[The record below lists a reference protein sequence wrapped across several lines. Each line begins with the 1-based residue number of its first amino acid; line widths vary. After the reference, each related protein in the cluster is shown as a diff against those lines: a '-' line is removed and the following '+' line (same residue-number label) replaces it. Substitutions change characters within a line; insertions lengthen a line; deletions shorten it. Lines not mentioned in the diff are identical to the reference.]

1 MGSVIPRRI
10 RSRASEEKK
19 MDGIVS
25 AQPAGGSHF
34 SHIEALVSSVVTLLD
49 TAKLEIDENRE
60 AAKATLGRA
69 SLLLRVEIDRRPPAH
84 SHAVGRR
91 LLPWQARRVREYID
105 AHIGTRILISNLS
118 AIAKRSEAHFARA
131 FKQTFGSTPHSYL
144 MRRRVEFASH
154 LMRVS
159 DDSLSDI
166 AGACGFTDQAHFCRL
181 FRKCVGQSPA
191 AWRRERC
198 EPCLAA
204 S

>member
-1 MGSVIPRRI
+1 
-10 RSRASEEKK
+10 

-25 AQPAGGSHF
+25 AQPSGGSHF
-34 SHIEALVSSVVTLLD
+34 SEIQALVSSVVTLLD

-69 SLLLRVEIDRRPPAH
+69 SLLLRVEIERRPVTQNRAQ
-84 SHAVGRR
+84 GRS
-91 LLPWQARRVREYID
+91 LLPWQARRVREYIET
-105 AHIGTRILISNLS
+105 HFGTRILISNLS
-118 AIAKRSEAHFARA
+118 AVAKRSEAHFARA
-131 FKQTFGSTPHSYL
+131 FKQTFGLTPHTYL

-198 EPCLAA
+198 EPLPAL